1 MIRCLLLTSSRKLED
16 KGYTG
21 AGDVKF
27 GAARPVPLN
36 HDLRVVLNVP
46 SGSPVAREMCI
57 AAGKQY

>member
-1 MIRCLLLTSSRKLED
+1 MSSLEPD
-16 KGYTG
+16 
-21 AGDVKF
+21 
-27 GAARPVPLN
+27 ARPVPLN